1 MTSSLGDAL
10 AAMMN
15 TSTDD
20 SASADEGLTGV
31 RAEVTPILRKV
42 IGTSASEDSA
52 DEEEPSPISLES
64 DLRADLGLDK
74 LSVIEFAVRCEEA
87 TGVRI
92 EDDEI
97 TEFTTLGD
105 VVDYISARRES

>member
-10 AAMMN
+10 AAILN

-20 SASADEGLTGV
+20 AASADEGLTGV

-42 IGTSASEDSA
+42 IGTVASEDSA
-52 DEEEPSPISLES
+52 EEAPSPISLES
-64 DLRADLGLDK
+64 DLRSDLGLDS
-74 LSVIEFAVRCEEA
+74 LSVIEFAVRCEEE

-92 EDDEI
+92 EDDDI
-97 TEFTTLGD
+97 AGFRTLGD
-105 VVDYISARRES
+105 VVHYISARRDS